1 MLLDREIRTQLL
13 EAARHF
19 PVIVLTGAR
28 QAGKTT
34 ALRAIFSGYS
44 YVSLD
49 LPSQAEQAERD
60 PESFLSA
67 FPAPV
72 IIDEVQ
78 YAPGLFRHVKAVV
91 DRDRHA
97 CGRYIL
103 TGSQQFTLMKSVSE
117 SLAGRAAVFELE
129 NLSLAELSV
138 ADTFVAGQP
147 GASAGSVLKSV
158 LVRGQFPE
166 LWRNPEL
173 PSHIFYSSYLATYL
187 ERDVRQI
194 LNVTSLR
201 DFERFIRVLAAR
213 SGSVLN
219 KSDVAKDVGVS
230 VKAIGDWISVLQASG
245 QILLLEPWFSNF
257 GKRIARS
264 PKLYFRDTGLLAF
277 LLGIDAVNLESS
289 PFLGALWE
297 TFLCAQMRKTAAYRD
312 GSARLW
318 YYRDQYAREV
328 DFVIEHRGTLS
339 FAEAKWTELPDASDA
354 RTVRAVHQELAD
366 SGSPWQAGN
375 RYILCRTANPY
386 PLADGTLALG
396 PSLINGMTEFSK
408 NID

>member
-1 MLLDREIRTQLL
+1 M
-13 EAARHF
+13 
-19 PVIVLTGAR
+19 IVLTGAR

-34 ALRAIFSGYS
+34 ALRAIFSEYS

-103 TGSQQFTLMKSVSE
+103 TGSQHFILMKSVSE

-129 NLSLAELSV
+129 NLSLAEISA
-138 ADTFVAGQP
+138 ADTSVTDTAAPRQP
-147 GASAGSVLKSV
+147 GAGAGAGAKLKSV

-173 PSHIFYSSYLATYL
+173 PSHTFYSSYLATYL

-201 DFERFIRVLAAR
+201 DFERCIRVLAAR
-213 SGSVLN
+213 SGSVMN

-230 VKAIGDWISVLQASG
+230 VKAVGDWISVLQASG

-277 LLGIDAVNLESS
+277 LLGIDAGNLESS

-328 DFVIEHRGTLS
+328 DFVIEHRGALS
-339 FAEAKWTELPDASDA
+339 FAEAKWTELPDASDS

-408 NID
+408 TTD